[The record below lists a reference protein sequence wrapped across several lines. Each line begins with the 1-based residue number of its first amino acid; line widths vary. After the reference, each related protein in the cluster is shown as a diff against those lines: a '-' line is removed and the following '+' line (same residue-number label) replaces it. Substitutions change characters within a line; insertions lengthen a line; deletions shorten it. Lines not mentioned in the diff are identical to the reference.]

1 MKRTH
6 FFYSILVALVLSVS
20 FSQELNAQKVKFAIS
35 TNALDWANFGTANL
49 ELGVGITQHF
59 SLQAVAKY
67 NPWEFTAKK
76 PQIPVRYN
84 QMTFGAGVRWWPWY
98 VFSGWWIGAKGQYSD
113 YTKTGIW
120 RPALEEGTR
129 IGGGLSFGYTLMV
142 HKKFNI
148 EFGAGVWGGAQTKY
162 DLYCCTKC
170 MELRKTGSKGFI
182 DVDFASISLM
192 YVF

>member
-98 VFSGWWIGAKGQYSD
+98 VFSGWWIGVKAQFSD
-113 YTKTGIW
+113 YAETGIW
-120 RPALEEGTR
+120 RPALDTGQAV
-129 IGGGLSFGYTLMV
+129 GAGLSFGYTLML
-142 HKKFNI
+142 HEKLNI
-148 EFGAGVWGGAQTKY
+148 EFGAGVWGGRKVRY
-162 DLYCCTKC
+162 NLYCCPEC
-170 MELRKTGSKGFI
+170 MDIRDSGARNFVGL
-182 DVDFASISLM
+182 DDLSISIM